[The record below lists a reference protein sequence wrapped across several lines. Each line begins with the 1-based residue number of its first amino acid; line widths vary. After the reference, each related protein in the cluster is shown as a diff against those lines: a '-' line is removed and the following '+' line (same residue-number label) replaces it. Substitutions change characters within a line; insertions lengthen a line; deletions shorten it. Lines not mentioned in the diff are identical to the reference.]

1 MSIIIESNETSNIHR
16 NEIDDAELR
25 AMAPSV
31 FAQAAMPGTSPRYT
45 FLPTDRIVTAM
56 RAEGWKPTEAR
67 EMRPRMEARRG
78 YQRHMIRFQRRDEIA
93 EKGEY
98 TPEVVLINSHD
109 RSSGYQ
115 IHAGLFR
122 FICSNGMMVADSL
135 IPSIHVRHT
144 GQEIGQIITASFQIL
159 EQLPKLAD
167 RVARFRSIGL
177 SADIQRQFAER
188 ALSLRYD
195 RPELAPI
202 NATQLL
208 EARRNEDAGPTLWE
222 VTNRVQENLLRGG
235 MRDTSR
241 VSRAGK
247 PFRPMRPIRGLA
259 ANVGINLGIWG
270 LAESYILN

>member
-1 MSIIIESNETSNIHR
+1 MFIASETSNIHR
-16 NEIDDAELR
+16 TEISDAELR
-25 AMAPSV
+25 SLAPSV
-31 FAQAAMPGTSPRYT
+31 FAAQAMPGTSARYT
-45 FLPTDRIVTAM
+45 FLPTDQIVTAM
-56 RAEGWKPTEAR
+56 RQEGWKPTEAR

-78 YQRHMIRFQRRDEIA
+78 FQRHMIRFQRRDEIA

-122 FICSNGMMVADSL
+122 FICSNGMMVSDGL

-159 EQLPKLAD
+159 DQLPKLAD
-167 RVARFRSIGL
+167 RVARFKSIGL

-188 ALSLRYD
+188 ALALRYD

-208 EARRNEDAGPTLWE
+208 EARRSEDAGPTLWE
-222 VTNRVQENLLRGG
+222 TVNKVSENLLRGG

-241 VSRAGK
+241 VNRAGK
-247 PFRPMRPIRGLA
+247 PFRPMRPIRGLG